1 MDSRRIDSSSKNKGV
16 PQGAP
21 TSCSL
26 STLSIDKIT
35 NPERLKLELVHKDTA
50 VVMYADDGII
60 FSNDLEAIEEI
71 KKLFAL
77 QGVPVKEEKS
87 K

>member
-1 MDSRRIDSSSKNKGV
+1 MGPYVKELSKTRGV

-26 STLSIDKIT
+26 STISIDQIT
-35 NPERLKLELVHKDTA
+35 NPERLKLGLVHKDTV

-60 FSNDLEAIEEI
+60 FSNNLEAIEEI